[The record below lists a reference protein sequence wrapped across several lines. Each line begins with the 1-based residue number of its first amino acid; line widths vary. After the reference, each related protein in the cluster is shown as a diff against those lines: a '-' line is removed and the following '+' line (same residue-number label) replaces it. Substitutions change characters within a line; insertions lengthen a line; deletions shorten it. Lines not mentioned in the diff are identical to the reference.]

1 MSRLTSVTLL
11 GALLVMGCAPAPQS
25 GRGFTLPNGD
35 VKRGQAVFV
44 ELQCHACHQV
54 DGVKLEVAED
64 ATDMAVRLGGKVN
77 RIQTYGE
84 LVTSIINPSHKVAK
98 GYVKE
103 EVTKDDEG
111 KESRMRN
118 YNEVMTVQQ
127 LIDLVK
133 FLQSHYELKPYEPT
147 DYPNLHVAN

>member
-1 MSRLTSVTLL
+1 MSRLTKVTLL
-11 GALLVMGCAPAPQS
+11 GALLVMGCHPAPQS
-25 GRGFTLPNGD
+25 GRGFTLPSGD
-35 VKRGQAVFV
+35 VERGKAVFT

-54 DGVKLEVAED
+54 DGVKFEVAED
-64 ATDMAVRLGGKVN
+64 ATDMAVQLGGKVN

-111 KESRMRN
+111 KESRMLN

-133 FLQSHYELKPYEPT
+133 FLQSHYELKPLEPT
-147 DYPNLHVAN
+147 DYPVYL

>member
-1 MSRLTSVTLL
+1 MSRLVNVS
-11 GALLVMGCAPAPQS
+11 LLVALFAAGCAPAPQS

-54 DGVKLEVAED
+54 DGVKCEVAED

>member
-1 MSRLTSVTLL
+1 MSRLMNVTVL
-11 GALLVMGCAPAPQS
+11 GALFAMGCAPTPQS
-25 GRGFTLPNGD
+25 GRGFTLPDGD
-35 VKRGQAVFV
+35 VERGQAVFA

-54 DGVKLEVAED
+54 NGLEFPVAEN
-64 ATDMAVRLGGKVN
+64 ATDMAVRLGGKVD

-98 GYVKE
+98 GYAKE
-103 EVTKDDEG
+103 DVTKDDEG
-111 KESRMRN
+111 KESRMLN

-133 FLQSHYELKPYEPT
+133 FLQSHYELKPHEPT
-147 DYPNLHVAN
+147 AYPTYM